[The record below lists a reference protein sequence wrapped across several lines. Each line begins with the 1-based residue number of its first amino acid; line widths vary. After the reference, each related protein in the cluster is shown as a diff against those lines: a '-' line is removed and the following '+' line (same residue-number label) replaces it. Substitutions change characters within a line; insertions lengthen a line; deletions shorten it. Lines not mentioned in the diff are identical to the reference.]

1 MRIVK
6 VENASIIKVLDTLQN
21 GGIIV
26 YPTETLY
33 GIGVKYDLKEVLK
46 KVYEIK
52 KRPHEKAF
60 PLIADLKHLEL
71 VAEFIPYVAQKLIEK
86 YWPGPLTLLLPAKN
100 NLPEEITRD
109 GKVAVR
115 MPGQSFALNLIQAS
129 TFPITA
135 TSANISGYKSADNID
150 DVLKYFKNEEIE
162 LIIDGGKLSGI
173 PSTIVDVTVEP
184 PEIIRK
190 GAIQPDLSLH

>member
-1 MRIVK
+1 
-6 VENASIIKVLDTLQN
+6 
-21 GGIIV
+21 
-26 YPTETLY
+26 
-33 GIGVKYDLKEVLK
+33 
-46 KVYEIK
+46 
-52 KRPHEKAF
+52 
-60 PLIADLKHLEL
+60 
-71 VAEFIPYVAQKLIEK
+71 
-86 YWPGPLTLLLPAKN
+86 
-100 NLPEEITRD
+100 
-109 GKVAVR
+109 

-184 PEIIRK
+184 PKIIRK